1 MMLSKKLWLALGFS
15 GWAGMYVMNR
25 YKNRKQIRHA
35 EKKLNKVQMHT
46 WEGEGGNLP
55 PAAGASLA
63 KPGAVTTG
71 QSTPP

>member
-15 GWAGMYVMNR
+15 GWAGIYVMSR
-25 YKNRKQIRHA
+25 YKSRKQIRHT

-55 PAAGASLA
+55 PSGSASLSKA
-63 KPGAVTTG
+63 DATTG